1 MRRGQVSVEIVDL
14 LDGERLSDEARRI
27 DNLMKATRKF
37 RRTEVEGT

>member
-27 DNLMKATRKF
+27 DTS
-37 RRTEVEGT
+37 